1 MNLVQSFEKFL
12 KPKGHFLQHYQMI
25 KTSGPLVKTLESD
38 ANMVTSKQHSV
49 VVKTEMFALH
59 LSKGIKCQII

>member
-1 MNLVQSFEKFL
+1 
-12 KPKGHFLQHYQMI
+12 MI
-25 KTSGPLVKTLESD
+25 KTSGPLVKTLKSD